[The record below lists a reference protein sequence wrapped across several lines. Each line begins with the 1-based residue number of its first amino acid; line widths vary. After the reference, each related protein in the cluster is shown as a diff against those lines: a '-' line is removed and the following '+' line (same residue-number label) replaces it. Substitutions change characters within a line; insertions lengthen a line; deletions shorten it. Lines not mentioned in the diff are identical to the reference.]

1 MAGRGIFCALIS
13 RSCRR
18 KGVLFLFTTV
28 YSGAFVGMECYPVR
42 VEVDVAPGLPCMEM
56 IGCLSREAS
65 EARERIRVALKNME
79 IVLPPSRITINL
91 SPADRHKSGTAFD
104 LPVAM
109 GLLAS
114 IDKVCAKSLK
124 GVLFLGELGLDG
136 SIRPVNGILPMVRM
150 AAKEGIGIC
159 VVPKENAEEAA
170 VIDEVAVYG
179 ASHLSMVIE
188 SFKEGGEIVLPRF
201 LPEEYASGGGDI
213 PDFADVKG
221 AESVRRAME
230 VAAAGFHH
238 ILMIGPPGSGK
249 TMIASRVPGILP
261 PLSKEESLE
270 SSAVY
275 SICGRLPNGRI
286 LTRRPFVSPHHSSPG
301 HALVGGGRIPV
312 PGAVSLAHKGVLFL
326 DELTEFKR
334 NVLDMLRQPM
344 EDRKVMI
351 SRVYG
356 AAQYPAD
363 FMLVAATN
371 PCPCGYYPNRQK
383 CRCTET
389 EIRKYLSRISG
400 PLLDRIDIGVEV
412 PDMKIDHFMDAKRAE
427 SSERMRER
435 IMRARQIQASRF
447 SVGGGPAY
455 FNARMGVDEI
465 EEYCPLSDSDR
476 DMLRTLFARFGLS
489 ARAYHKILRVART
502 IADLAG
508 DSDIATKHLQE
519 AVFYR
524 TSMRKYWG
532 SRG

>member
-1 MAGRGIFCALIS
+1 
-13 RSCRR
+13 
-18 KGVLFLFTTV
+18 
-28 YSGAFVGMECYPVR
+28 MECYPVR

-65 EARERIRVALKNME
+65 EARERIRVALKNMD

-104 LPVAM
+104 LPATM

-114 IDKVCAKSLK
+114 IDKVSAKSLK

-136 SIRPVNGILPMVRM
+136 SIRPVKGILPMVRM
-150 AAKEGIGIC
+150 AAREGIKTC
-159 VVPKENAEEAA
+159 VVPKENAAEAA
-170 VIDEVAVYG
+170 VIDEVTVYG

-188 SFKEGGEIVLPRF
+188 SFKEGGKIVLPRI
-201 LPEEYASGGGDI
+201 LPEGYDAESVSI
-213 PDFADVKG
+213 PNFADVKG
-221 AESVRRAME
+221 AESVRRAVE

-275 SICGRLPNGRI
+275 SISGQLPNGRI
-286 LTRRPFVSPHHSSPG
+286 LTHRPFVAPHHSSPG

-312 PGAVSLAHKGVLFL
+312 PGAVSLAHRGVLFL

-334 NVLDMLRQPM
+334 SVLDMLRQPL
-344 EDRKVMI
+344 EDRKVLI

-356 AAQYPAD
+356 AVEYPAD

-371 PCPCGYYPNRQK
+371 PCPCGYYPDKQR
-383 CRCTET
+383 CCCTEA
-389 EIRKYLSRISG
+389 EIRKYLSHISG

-412 PDMKIDHFMDAKRAE
+412 PDMKIDSFMDAKRAE
-427 SSERMRER
+427 ASEFMRER
-435 IMRARQIQASRF
+435 IMRAREIQASRF
-447 SVGGGPAY
+447 GGDGGSIH
-455 FNARMGVDEI
+455 FNARMGIGEI
-465 EEYCPLSDSDR
+465 EEYCKIKEDDSR
-476 DMLRTLFARFGLS
+476 MLKALFARFGLS

-502 IADLAG
+502 IADLDGSA
-508 DSDIATKHLQE
+508 DIATEHLQE

-524 TSMRKYWG
+524 TNMRKYWG
-532 SRG
+532 GRG

>member
-1 MAGRGIFCALIS
+1 M
-13 RSCRR
+13 
-18 KGVLFLFTTV
+18 FTTV
-28 YSGAFVGMECYPVR
+28 FSGAFVGMECYPVR

-56 IGCLSREAS
+56 IGCLSREAA
-65 EARERIRVALKNME
+65 EARERIRVALKNMG

-104 LPVAM
+104 LPVTM

-114 IDKVCAKSLK
+114 VDKVSAKRMK

-136 SIRPVNGILPMVRM
+136 SIKPVKGILPMIRM
-150 AAKEGIGIC
+150 AAAEGIKIC
-159 VVPKENAEEAA
+159 VVPRENAAEAA
-170 VIDEVAVYG
+170 VIDEVTVYG
-179 ASHLSMVIE
+179 ASHLSAVIE
-188 SFKEGGEIVLPRF
+188 SFCEEGKIVLPQI
-201 LPEEYASGGGDI
+201 LPEEYDAGSTDV

-221 AESVRRAME
+221 AESIRRAME

-238 ILMIGPPGSGK
+238 ILLVGPPGSGK

-275 SICGRLPNGRI
+275 SISGRLPGGRI
-286 LTRRPFVSPHHSSPG
+286 LTNRPFVAPHHSSPG

-312 PGAVSLAHKGVLFL
+312 PGAVSLAHRGVLFL

-356 AAQYPAD
+356 AVEYPAD

-371 PCPCGYYPNRQK
+371 PCPCGYYPDRQR
-383 CRCTET
+383 CRCTEA

-412 PDMKIDHFMDAKRAE
+412 PDMKIDQFMDAKRSE
-427 SSERMRER
+427 SSGAMRER
-435 IMRARQIQASRF
+435 IMKARQIQEERF
-447 SVGGGPAY
+447 RDAGGPVR
-455 FNARMGVDEI
+455 FNARIGIAEI
-465 EEYCPLSDSDR
+465 EEYCRIREADKE
-476 DMLRTLFARFGLS
+476 MLVTLFAKFGLS

-502 IADLAG
+502 IADLEGA
-508 DSDIATKHLQE
+508 DDIAAPHLQE
-519 AVFYR
+519 ALFYR
-524 TSMRKYWG
+524 TSMKQYWNG
-532 SRG
+532 RG